1 MQRNLSSALKYNNYK
16 RENIFM
22 SAHIIGSQDISDEGK
37 LTVSFRVLLSL
48 YAIIPVCFLLQMAD
62 VWFWHGYLRE
72 SLPTKPTHFL
82 LFQILFGT
90 PHILASTFV
99 LLGSVEYMKRYQR
112 NLIIVT
118 AAIALIFGI
127 GSLFIPYQVFYVFV
141 AAWTVYHVLKQ
152 QHGLARGI
160 CRLPSW
166 AFYLLLGL
174 SVAAGLLIYIGI
186 FLKNSL
192 EAQQA
197 EMLKQAAGL
206 LCMALI
212 VSTIYCQR
220 YVSST
225 FGKWFLWSNILLV
238 ISSFYFYVQQYYFL
252 AILVPRLVHDAT
264 AYIFYVTHD
273 YNKHY
278 KHPQNFLYRY
288 AAQLNI
294 HVFIVLPLCSFV
306 LAFVLQAYGDNM
318 VSVITEFFF
327 GVEIR
332 KVITLGLL
340 GYLALMHYY
349 TEAITW
355 KQESPYRRFIA
366 FSK

>member
-1 MQRNLSSALKYNNYK
+1 
-16 RENIFM
+16 M
-22 SAHIIGSQDISDEGK
+22 SAHIFESQDISNGGK
-37 LTVSFRVLLSL
+37 LVVSFRVLLSL
-48 YAIIPVCFLLQMAD
+48 YAIIPLCFLLQMTD

-99 LLGSVEYMKRYQR
+99 LLGSMEYIKRYQR
-112 NLIIVT
+112 NLIVMT

-152 QHGLARGI
+152 QHGVARGI

-166 AFYLLLGL
+166 AFYLLLWL
-174 SVAAGLLIYIGI
+174 SVVAGLLIYIGI

-192 EAQQA
+192 DAQQT
-197 EMLKQAAGL
+197 EMLKQVSGL
-206 LCMALI
+206 LCMTLI
-212 VSTIYCQR
+212 VSAIYCQR
-220 YVSST
+220 YVTSS
-225 FGKWFLWSNILLV
+225 FGKWFLWSNIMLV

-252 AILVPRLVHDAT
+252 AILVPRLVHDTT

-306 LAFVLQAYGDNM
+306 LAFVLQAYGDNV
-318 VSVITEFFF
+318 VSVITELFLESRF
-327 GVEIR
+327 V
-332 KVITLGLL
+332 KLLPWVCWVI
-340 GYLALMHYY
+340 
-349 TEAITW
+349 
-355 KQESPYRRFIA
+355 
-366 FSK
+366 